1 MSALINVA
9 LSKIKSI
16 FNSRIA
22 FSAILYNSKIDKTS
36 AVRQGSRL
44 YGVTMKKY
52 SYVARNSLIQN
63 ASIGAFCSISE
74 GCNIGMPSHPTN
86 LVSTSPVF
94 LSGRNYLKKNFSSVA
109 YEDCPLTT
117 IGNDVWIGAHA
128 QIKSGITIGTGSIVA
143 AGAVVTKD
151 VPPYAIVGGVPA
163 KIIRYRFPEETVEK
177 LLKSEWWK
185 LSDKEI
191 AARAEYVGEPKDFL
205 REEV

>member
-1 MSALINVA
+1 
-9 LSKIKSI
+9 
-16 FNSRIA
+16 
-22 FSAILYNSKIDKTS
+22 
-36 AVRQGSRL
+36 
-44 YGVTMKKY
+44 
-52 SYVARNSLIQN
+52 
-63 ASIGAFCSISE
+63 
-74 GCNIGMPSHPTN
+74 MPSHPTN

>member
-1 MSALINVA
+1 MFLPR
-9 LSKIKSI
+9 L
-16 FNSRIA
+16 
-22 FSAILYNSKIDKTS
+22 FSSPEEI
-36 AVRQGSRL
+36 
-44 YGVTMKKY
+44 
-52 SYVARNSLIQN
+52 
-63 ASIGAFCSISE
+63 IS
-74 GCNIGMPSHPTN
+74 
-86 LVSTSPVF
+86 
-94 LSGRNYLKKNFSSVA
+94 KKNFSSSA